1 MLGRLVR
8 VVLDSTPVRRMIV
21 AGGDTSGQVARALGI
36 EALEMIA
43 ELTRG
48 SPLCRA
54 SAPGSPADGM
64 EITFKGGQIGP
75 ADFFRQV
82 EQGVFDV

>member
-1 MLGRLVR
+1 MTQNSRGAAESNEFV
-8 VVLDSTPVRRMIV
+8 IV
-21 AGGDTSGQVARALGI
+21 QLAFAQALGV
-36 EALEMIA
+36 ESLEMIG

-54 SAPGSPADGM
+54 TAPASPADGI

-75 ADFFRQV
+75 VDFFGVV
-82 EQGVFDV
+82 EGGTSRG